1 MIRIYAIIGMSLALA
16 ASGWFILHQRSTIA
30 EQALTIDIAEARAKS
45 AVEAA
50 ELMGR
55 QVTRY
60 ADQAQAARQAA
71 DVARDGIAA
80 ARQRVQAARVSGGDT
95 AAAQEAASALS
106 GVFGGGE

>member
-1 MIRIYAIIGMSLALA
+1 MIRITIGLVLILALSA
-16 ASGWFILHQRSTIA
+16 WYNLHQSGVISKQSLQINIA
-30 EQALTIDIAEARAKS
+30 EKRATA
-45 AVEAA
+45 AVEEA
-50 ELMGR
+50 ERMGR

-80 ARQRVQAARVSGGDT
+80 ARQRVSAARVSGGDT